1 MNRLDEETKQLLT
14 SADALLGLAALGEI
28 AGDLRE
34 SDQRAAGVMHRSD
47 DGVGPES
54 LAVLADPPPFIFYSA
69 FGSGCFELSRRPLG
83 RNVVLGVKN
92 RKDPPDHFLFRIA
105 EDPRRPTIPGA
116 NAAVR
121 FEEEEGVV
129 LDRFDEQRQL
139 VGRRQA
145 ATILVHHVVLALC
158 MALAHSDRLRP
169 STSLSRC

>member
-1 MNRLDEETKQLLT
+1 
-14 SADALLGLAALGEI
+14 ADAVLCLASLGES
-28 AGDLRE
+28 AGDLGE
-34 SDQRAAGVMHRSD
+34 SDQSAAVVMHRSD

-69 FGSGCFELSRRPLG
+69 CVSGCFELSRWLLG

-121 FEEEEGVV
+121 FEERSEEHTSE
-129 LDRFDEQRQL
+129 LQSRFDL
-139 VGRRQA
+139 
-145 ATILVHHVVLALC
+145 
-158 MALAHSDRLRP
+158 
-169 STSLSRC
+169 